1 MDLTRQLRG
10 KQVAH
15 VASNGSVLSIRM
27 ADGAEIN
34 VRWVDGNGET
44 CKGLPVVSTRGYR
57 LKAEGI
63 RDLIQLPISRR
74 A

>member
-15 VASNGSVLSIRM
+15 VATNGSVLSIRM
-27 ADGAEIN
+27 TDGAEIN

-44 CKGLPVVSTRGYR
+44 CSGLPVVSARGFR
-57 LKAEGI
+57 MRADGM
-63 RDLIQLPISRR
+63 RDLINLPIARS